1 MLVEVS
7 QFHPLRHEVEVILL
21 EGGVNLEGDFLHD
34 LAVVGVVDDEE
45 VLGIAA
51 VVACLEVEGAAEGAL
66 GVLLADFIGDDFLDV
81 ADDVAVGVGEVDV
94 EVCGDEACA
103 DGLDLVEV
111 QAEAHVAD
119 LVAGAQQPDAR
130 GFHGVLLGELLVGGR
145 VGADVPEVDDGHDQL
160 LQAGTAV
167 DEVQAAALD
176 LQADL
181 LARREGLVGRSA
193 LHEVHGQQVIGL
205 GVWRRDDVA
214 AGLLDDLVLLQAA
227 LCLAVLG
234 EGLHRVE
241 EAVVGCQQDAR
252 AGELVDDDAHEVLEL
267 GDGLFAGGED
277 LLVVR
282 VAGRVDGVVVDVD
295 DIHAA
300 HLGRALAARHGDDVG
315 GLQGD
320 ALRIGGLEHSVAV
333 RRVGRLAVSKHGEAA
348 SRWRDCQLLVRQQR
362 CHAELRDAREHGL
375 VARELGLARDV
386 ALALLRK
393 RRGDLVAHGIRD
405 DDEDAAREWRNL
417 VAVERLLLGHLLYL
431 AVGREVVG
439 AVLRPVLAE
448 PF

>member
-21 EGGVNLEGDFLHD
+21 EGGVNLEGDFLHE
-34 LAVVGVVDDEE
+34 LAVVGVMDDEE

-51 VVACLEVEGAAEGAL
+51 VVACLEIEGAAEGAV
-66 GVLLADFIGDDFLDV
+66 GVFLADLVGDDFLDV

-119 LVAGAQQPDAR
+119 LVAGAQQSDAR
-130 GFHGVLLGELLVGGR
+130 GLHGVLLGVLLVGSR
-145 VGADVPEVDDGHDQL
+145 VGADVPEVDDGHDHL

-167 DEVQAAALD
+167 DEVQAAASD

-181 LARREGLVGRSA
+181 LARCESLVGRSA

-227 LCLAVLG
+227 LCLAILG

-282 VAGRVDGVVVDVD
+282 VAGRIDGVVVDVD

-300 HLGRALAARHGDDVG
+300 HLGRALALHGDDVG

-320 ALRIGGLEHSVAV
+320 ALGIGGLEHGVAV
-333 RRVGRLAVSKHGEAA
+333 RRFGRLAVGEHGEAA

-375 VARELGLARDV
+375 AARELDLARDV
-386 ALALLRK
+386 ALELLRE

-405 DDEDAAREWRNL
+405 DDEDAARERRNL

-448 PF
+448 SF